1 MKIKISSLILAIA
14 IAFTMAGCGDKDAA
28 KETAVAG
35 INVTVDEVATG
46 NIEEKVSYTGE
57 LKASNGSGVSA
68 KVSGTVNS
76 VNVEVGDYVTKGSV
90 LMKIDSTQY
99 SLAYNQ
105 ALAAYNSAVAS
116 YNNVTGGSS
125 EQAKLN
131 INQALANAQLA
142 YDNALQNYN
151 RQKTLYDIGAVS
163 KVALD
168 SAQTTL
174 NNAKIAL
181 DTAKSNSELNDNVI
195 APQTKASANA
205 AINQAKAA
213 LDIAAS
219 NVSNCVVTAP
229 VSGYV
234 TAKNVSVGQMAS
246 PGIELFSIQDTNQ
259 IDIELSVTE
268 SVISSVTT
276 DTKAYINIKSAG
288 IENME
293 ATVCAVANA
302 KDARTGM
309 YLVKVTFPNKDGKMK
324 LGMLADVY
332 LSTGGAENVL
342 TVNSNAVML
351 SGEKRYVY
359 VAEGNKA
366 VKKEVTI
373 GASDSQRTQ
382 ILSGLNEGDKVIVEG
397 KDFISETNNLINIV
411 K

>member
-1 MKIKISSLILAIA
+1 MKIKISSLVLALILA
-14 IAFTMAGCGDKDAA
+14 FSMAGCGDKEAA

-35 INVTVDEVATG
+35 INVTVDEVIIG

-68 KVSGTVNS
+68 KVSGTVNF
-76 VNVEVGDYVTKGSV
+76 VNAEVGDYVTQGSV

-151 RQKTLYDIGAVS
+151 RQKALFDIGAIS
-163 KVALD
+163 RVALD
-168 SAQTTL
+168 SAQTAL
-174 NNAKIAL
+174 DNAKIAL
-181 DTAKSNSELNDNVI
+181 DTAKSSSNLNDTVI
-195 APQTKASANA
+195 EPQTKASANA

-219 NVSNCVVTAP
+219 NVSNCVITAP
-229 VSGYV
+229 VSGYI
-234 TAKNVSVGQMAS
+234 TAKNVSLGQMAS
-246 PGIELFSIQDTNQ
+246 PGVELFSIKDTNQ

-276 DTKAYINIKSAG
+276 DTKAHIDIKSAG

-309 YLVKVTFPNKDGKMK
+309 YPVKVTFPNADGKIK

-332 LSTGGAENVL
+332 LSTGGAESVL
-342 TVNSNAVML
+342 TVNSNAIML

-359 VAEGNKA
+359 VAEGDKA
-366 VKKEVTI
+366 VKKEVTV
-373 GASDSQRTQ
+373 GASDTQRTQ